1 MALTLPPHPLALA
14 IVSERGETTR
24 MKIDEL
30 KPRLERSPFR
40 PFSVR
45 VSSGATYAFTTE
57 RDLAAT
63 KDFRVIF
70 FFGPSGYTIIDAES
84 ITEIS
89 GP

>member
-1 MALTLPPHPLALA
+1 MPDGSTLAMVCR
-14 IVSERGETTR
+14 IGETR
-24 MKIDEL
+24 HMRIEEL

-45 VSSGATYAFTTE
+45 VSSGATYTFTTD

-70 FFGPSGYTIIDAES
+70 YFGPTGYTIIDAES

-89 GP
+89 EP